1 MDVSA
6 KAGGLKKGLT
16 VVVLD
21 PHNGVIRADRTSEV
35 VLSLAQTAISV
46 LERHIQSCS
55 PYTFNSMQVKIHNTN
70 YTMHSNLVNVLPPA
84 VIQLAANVLE
94 YKRSSS

>member
-35 VLSLAQTAISV
+35 VLILSQTAISV
-46 LERHIQSCS
+46 LERHIQSRS
-55 PYTFNSMQVKIHNTN
+55 PYTFKSIQVNIINTN
-70 YTMHSNLVNVLPPA
+70 DTMHRNLVNV
-84 VIQLAANVLE
+84 
-94 YKRSSS
+94 YHWR

>member
-55 PYTFNSMQVKIHNTN
+55 PYTFNSIQVKIRNTN
-70 YTMHSNLVNVLPPA
+70 HTMHSNLVNVLPPA

>member
-35 VLSLAQTAISV
+35 VLILSQTAICV
-46 LERHIQSCS
+46 LERHIQSRS
-55 PYTFNSMQVKIHNTN
+55 PYTFKSIQVNIIDTN
-70 YTMHSNLVNVLPPA
+70 DTMHRNLVNV
-84 VIQLAANVLE
+84 
-94 YKRSSS
+94 YHWR